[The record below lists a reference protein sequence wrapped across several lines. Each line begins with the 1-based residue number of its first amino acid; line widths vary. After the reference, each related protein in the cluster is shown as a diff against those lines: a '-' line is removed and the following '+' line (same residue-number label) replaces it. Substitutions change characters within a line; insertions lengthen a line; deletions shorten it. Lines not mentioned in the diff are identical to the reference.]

1 MSAGPMFDLSTILN
15 NLKQLAALPLE
26 QATAMPSG
34 MYTSAELLKLE
45 KERIFNNQWLCA
57 GRVDS
62 IPNPGDYLTYFI
74 GAQPIAIIRQD
85 DGDIF
90 AFANVCRHRMMQLLS
105 GSGTC
110 PRKRIICPYHAWT
123 YSTNGDLVAAPYMQ
137 ERPDFNKTAYP
148 LPRVRCEQWEGWVYI
163 TLGEENESV
172 KVLLAELH
180 NVVADYGMADYVQIV
195 QEDHVWN
202 ANWKL
207 LTENFMEGYHLPVA
221 HRETVGGH
229 FPVKDTRFSSLPPNP
244 AFTYQHFTK
253 QKTAPVGNAH
263 PDNTRLAGDQRRTS
277 ILPTVFPS
285 HMYALAP
292 DHLWYLS
299 LQPVDCDH
307 VHIRYGAALAPEV
320 LAASDNP
327 DKLKKDTIKFLA
339 KVNEEDRFVVEGIAR
354 GVNAP
359 LSVSGPLCWL
369 ERENHEFTQYLA
381 RQLCSE

>member
-1 MSAGPMFDLSTILN
+1 MSDLSTILHS
-15 NLKQLAALPLE
+15 LKNLAALPLE
-26 QATAMPSG
+26 QAAAMFSE
-34 MYTSAELLKLE
+34 MYTSVELLELE
-45 KERIFNNQWLCA
+45 KERIFNKQWLCA

-74 GAQPIAIIRQD
+74 GVQPIVLIRQD
-85 DGDIF
+85 DGDIH
-90 AFANVCRHRMMQLLS
+90 AFANVCRHRMMQLLD
-105 GSGTC
+105 GVGTC
-110 PRKRIICPYHAWT
+110 ARKRIACPYHAWT
-123 YSTNGDLVAAPYMQ
+123 YSIDGELVAAPYMR
-137 ERPDFNKTAYP
+137 ERPGFDKADYS
-148 LPRVRCEQWEGWVYI
+148 LLAVRCEQWEGWIYV
-163 TLGEENESV
+163 TLNPDIESV
-172 KVLLAELH
+172 AVLLAELQ
-180 NVVADYGMADYVQIV
+180 NVIADYGMAGYVQIV

-202 ANWKL
+202 TNWKL

-244 AFTYQHFTK
+244 AFTYQYFTK
-253 QKTAPVGNAH
+253 RETAPVGNAH
-263 PDNTRLAGDQRRTS
+263 PDNTRLTGDQRRTS

-299 LQPVDCDH
+299 LQPMDCDH

-320 LAASDNP
+320 LVASDSP
-327 DKLKKDTIKFLA
+327 DKLKNDVINFLT
-339 KVNEEDRFVVEGIAR
+339 KVNAEDRYVVEGIAR
-354 GVNAP
+354 GVKAP

-381 RQLCSE
+381 RQLCDE